1 MSSNQTMTVEAL
13 GDALVLGLSDRDL
26 VGRFTSVRQQAAQVH
41 AAEVRLLAEA
51 GQLAA
56 TRSAALRSDSRE
68 REMHL
73 RSIAAELALAV
84 RASDRT
90 VQRQI
95 NDAVVLAEDFT
106 PVLEAL
112 EEGRIFVGHA
122 RVIVDAG
129 TPIQDADARL
139 AFATEAVAR
148 AENLSPSR
156 LRPAVEALAERL
168 QPRTVTERHRDA
180 RADRAV
186 TVTERP
192 DGMGELIYIGP
203 ATLVHGIYDRLT
215 QQARAVRNAAAQ
227 PGASFGPAA
236 VDTGTGAEAEASADT
251 TDGAGAGASGQTTSD
266 CAPES
271 VPDPRTIDQ
280 LRADIFADMLLT
292 SAPQDD
298 PTLAADPSLGFGGL
312 GAIRAIVH
320 VTVPALSLAGLSD
333 EPAELVGRTPIDI
346 DTARR
351 LAGHATGWDRVLS
364 DPITGGILAV
374 DRYTPNAD
382 LKRFLRARDEHCRFP
397 GCRQP
402 VHRCDIDH
410 GTDWAHGGTTCAHNL
425 HHLCRRHHTLKH
437 ATPWHVR
444 NLSGGILEWTSPTGK
459 IYIDDPPSRVR
470 FTPTTMFPALRRTVE
485 NRCIRI
491 LD

>member
-1 MSSNQTMTVEAL
+1 MSSNQTGVVEAL
-13 GDALVLGLSDRDL
+13 DNAPVLGLVEGIVALRK
-26 VGRFTSVRQQAAQVH
+26 QAAQVH
-41 AAEVRLLAEA
+41 AAEVRLLAGA

-56 TRSAALRSDSRE
+56 SRSSRLRSDSRE

-95 NDAVVLAEDFT
+95 NDAVVLADDFT

-112 EEGRIFVGHA
+112 EAGRIFVGHA

-129 TPIQDADARL
+129 TPIQYPEARI
-139 AFATEAVAR
+139 AFATEAVSR

-156 LRPAVEALAERL
+156 LRPAVEALAERF

-186 TVTERP
+186 TVTDRA
-192 DGMGELIYIGP
+192 DGMGELTYVGP

-236 VDTGTGAEAEASADT
+236 VAASTDTAPTG
-251 TDGAGAGASGQTTSD
+251 GAGAETSD
-266 CAPES
+266 CTPELT
-271 VPDPRTIDQ
+271 PDPRTIDQ

-298 PTLAADPSLGFGGL
+298 PTIAADPSLGFGGL

-333 EPAELVGRTPIDI
+333 DPAELVGRAPIDI
-346 DTARR
+346 DTARS
-351 LAGHATGWDRVLS
+351 LAGRASGWDRVLS
-364 DPITGGILAV
+364 DPVTGGILAV
-374 DRYTPNAD
+374 DRYTPSAD

-410 GTDWAHGGTTCAHNL
+410 GQDWALGGTTCAHNL

-437 ATPWHVR
+437 ATPWQVR
-444 NLSGGILEWTSPTGK
+444 NLGGGVLEWTRGP
-459 IYIDDPPSRVR
+459 DPSSWTR
-470 FTPTTMFPALRRTVE
+470 
-485 NRCIRI
+485 
-491 LD
+491 

>member
-1 MSSNQTMTVEAL
+1 MSSNQTLDVEAL
-13 GDALVLGLSDRDL
+13 DAGFALGLSDRDL
-26 VGRFTSVRQQAAQVH
+26 VDRFASLRQQAAQVH
-41 AAEVRLLAEA
+41 AAEVRLLADA

-56 TRSAALRSDSRE
+56 SRAAVLRSDSRE

-73 RSIAAELALAV
+73 RSIAAELAFAV

-95 NDAVVLAEDFT
+95 NEAMVLAEDFT

-129 TPIQDADARL
+129 TPIQDAETRI
-139 AFATEAVAR
+139 AFVTEAVAR

-156 LRPAVEALAERL
+156 LRPAVEALAERY
-168 QPRTVTERHRDA
+168 QPRTITERHRDA

-186 TVTERP
+186 TVTDRP
-192 DGMGELIYIGP
+192 DGMGELIYTGP

-215 QQARAVRNAAAQ
+215 QQARAVRDAAR
-227 PGASFGPAA
+227 PGASLGVAA
-236 VDTGTGAEAEASADT
+236 TP
-251 TDGAGAGASGQTTSD
+251 
-266 CAPES
+266 APEPA
-271 VPDPRTIDQ
+271 PDPRTIDQ

-298 PTLAADPSLGFGGL
+298 PTLDSAADPSLGFGGL

-320 VTVPALSLAGLSD
+320 VTVPALALAGLSD
-333 EPAELVGRTPIDI
+333 EPAELVGRTPIDM

-351 LAGHATGWDRVLS
+351 LAGRASGWDRVLT

-374 DRYTPNAD
+374 DRYTPNAN

-410 GTDWAHGGTTCAHNL
+410 GHDWALGGTTSAENL

-437 ATPWHVR
+437 ATPWQVR
-444 NLSGGILEWTSPTGK
+444 NLGGGVLE
-459 IYIDDPPSRVR
+459 
-470 FTPTTMFPALRRTVE
+470 
-485 NRCIRI
+485 
-491 LD
+491 

>member
-1 MSSNQTMTVEAL
+1 MHSNNPVLAETLDDVP
-13 GDALVLGLSDRDL
+13 VLGLVEGIVALRK
-26 VGRFTSVRQQAAQVH
+26 QAARVH
-41 AAEVRLLAEA
+41 AAEVRLLAAA
-51 GQLAA
+51 GELAA
-56 TRSAALRSDSRE
+56 SRSAALRSDSRE
-68 REMHL
+68 RELHL

-90 VQRQI
+90 LQRQI
-95 NDAVVLAEDFT
+95 NDAVVLTDEFT

-129 TPIQDADARL
+129 TPIQDAGARIS
-139 AFATEAVAR
+139 FATEAVAR

-156 LRPAVEALAERL
+156 LRPAAEALAERF
-168 QPRTVTERHRDA
+168 QPRTVSERHRDA

-186 TVTERP
+186 TVTDRP
-192 DGMGELIYIGP
+192 DGMGELTYVGP

-215 QQARAVRNAAAQ
+215 QQARAVRNASTAQ

-236 VDTGTGAEAEASADT
+236 EAASTPEGAAAGAS
-251 TDGAGAGASGQTTSD
+251 DGAGAVASGQTTSD
-266 CAPES
+266 CAPELIA
-271 VPDPRTIDQ
+271 DARTIDQ

-292 SAPQDD
+292 SAPQVD
-298 PTLAADPSLGFGGL
+298 PTLTADPSLGFGGL

-333 EPAELVGRTPIDI
+333 DPAELVGRAPIDI
-346 DTARR
+346 ETARH
-351 LAGHATGWDRVLS
+351 LAGIATGWDRVLS
-364 DPITGGILAV
+364 DPVTGGILAV
-374 DRYTPNAD
+374 DRYTPGAD

-410 GTDWAHGGTTCAHNL
+410 GKDWALGGTTCAHNL

-437 ATPWHVR
+437 ATPWQVR
-444 NLSGGILEWTSPTGK
+444 NLGGGVLEWTSPTGK
-459 IYIDDPPSRVR
+459 IYVDDLPSRVR
-470 FTPTTMFPALRRTVE
+470 FTPTEHPPPF
-485 NRCIRI
+485 
-491 LD
+491 

>member
-1 MSSNQTMTVEAL
+1 MSSNQTLDVEAL
-13 GDALVLGLSDRDL
+13 DDASVLGLVEGIVALRK
-26 VGRFTSVRQQAAQVH
+26 QAAQVH
-41 AAEVRLLAEA
+41 AAEVRLLATA
-51 GQLAA
+51 GELAA
-56 TRSAALRSDSRE
+56 SRSAALRSDSRE

-122 RVIVDAG
+122 RVILDAG
-129 TPIQDADARL
+129 TPIQDPEARL
-139 AFATEAVAR
+139 VFAADAVAR
-148 AENLSPSR
+148 AENLSPAR

-186 TVTERP
+186 TVTDRP

-215 QQARAVRNAAAQ
+215 QQARAVRNAAQ

-236 VDTGTGAEAEASADT
+236 VDPSAGRGTGAAT
-251 TDGAGAGASGQTTSD
+251 TDGAGVDTSD
-266 CAPES
+266 RTPELAPDS
-271 VPDPRTIDQ
+271 RTIDQ
-280 LRADIFADMLLT
+280 LRADVFADMLLT

-298 PTLAADPSLGFGGL
+298 PTLDSAADPSLGFGGL

-320 VTVPALSLAGLSD
+320 VTVPALALAGLSD
-333 EPAELVGRTPIDI
+333 EPAELVGRAPIDI

-351 LAGHATGWDRVLS
+351 LAGRATGWDRVLS
-364 DPITGGILAV
+364 DPVHGGILAV

-402 VHRCDIDH
+402 AHRCDIDH
-410 GTDWAHGGTTCAHNL
+410 GHDWAHGGTTCAHNL

-437 ATPWHVR
+437 ATPWQVR
-444 NLSGGILEWTSPTGK
+444 NLGGGVLEWTSPTGA

-470 FTPTTMFPALRRTVE
+470 FAPTGPPPPF
-485 NRCIRI
+485 
-491 LD
+491 

>member
-1 MSSNQTMTVEAL
+1 MSSNQTVVGEAL
-13 GDALVLGLSDRDL
+13 DDAPVLGLVEGIVALRK
-26 VGRFTSVRQQAAQVH
+26 QAAQVH
-41 AAEVRLLAEA
+41 AAEVRLLAGA
-51 GQLAA
+51 GELAA
-56 TRSAALRSDSRE
+56 SRSAVLRSDSRE

-112 EEGRIFVGHA
+112 EAGRIFVGHA

-129 TPIQDADARL
+129 TPIQDAEARIT
-139 AFATEAVAR
+139 FATEAVAR

-156 LRPAVEALAERL
+156 LRPAVEALAERF

-186 TVTERP
+186 TVTDRA
-192 DGMGELIYIGP
+192 DGMGELTYVGP

-236 VDTGTGAEAEASADT
+236 VAANETADEP
-251 TDGAGAGASGQTTSD
+251 Q
-266 CAPES
+266 S

-280 LRADIFADMLLT
+280 LRADIVADMLLT

-298 PTLAADPSLGFGGL
+298 PTTAADPSLGFGGL

-333 EPAELVGRTPIDI
+333 DPAELVGRAPIDI
-346 DTARR
+346 DTARH
-351 LAGHATGWDRVLS
+351 LAGMTSGWDRVLS

-410 GTDWAHGGTTCAHNL
+410 GKDWAHGGTTCAHNL

-437 ATPWHVR
+437 ATPWQVR
-444 NLSGGILEWTSPTGK
+444 NLGGGVLEWTSPTGQ
-459 IYIDDPPSRVR
+459 IYIDHPPSRVR
-470 FTPTTMFPALRRTVE
+470 FTPTGPPPPF
-485 NRCIRI
+485 
-491 LD
+491 

>member
-1 MSSNQTMTVEAL
+1 MSSNRTEAVEAL
-13 GDALVLGLSDRDL
+13 DDAPVLGLVEGIVALRK
-26 VGRFTSVRQQAAQVH
+26 QAAQVH
-41 AAEVRLLAEA
+41 AAEVRLLAGA
-51 GQLAA
+51 GELAGS
-56 TRSAALRSDSRE
+56 RSVALRSDSRE

-95 NDAVVLAEDFT
+95 NDAVVLADDFT

-129 TPIQDADARL
+129 TPIQDADVRL

-186 TVTERP
+186 AVTDRP
-192 DGMGELIYIGP
+192 DGMGELTYVGP

-215 QQARAVRNAAAQ
+215 QQARAVRNASTAAQ

-236 VDTGTGAEAEASADT
+236 VATSAGVGTGAA

-271 VPDPRTIDQ
+271 VADPRTIDQ

-298 PTLAADPSLGFGGL
+298 PTTADPSLGFGGL

-333 EPAELVGRTPIDI
+333 EPAELVGRAPIDI
-346 DTARR
+346 DTARQ
-351 LAGHATGWDRVLS
+351 LAGLATGWDRVLS

-382 LKRFLRARDEHCRFP
+382 LKRFLQARDEHCRFP

-410 GTDWAHGGTTCAHNL
+410 GHDWALGGTTCAHNL

-444 NLSGGILEWTSPTGK
+444 NLGGGILEWTSPTGK
-459 IYIDDPPSRVR
+459 IYIDDPPSRIR
-470 FTPTTMFPALRRTVE
+470 FTPTEHPPPF
-485 NRCIRI
+485 
-491 LD
+491 

>member
-1 MSSNQTMTVEAL
+1 MHSNQATIAGAL
-13 GDALVLGLSDRDL
+13 DGALAVGLGEHDLGDRDL
-26 VGRFTSVRQQAAQVH
+26 VDQLISLRQQAAQVH

-51 GQLAA
+51 GERAA
-56 TRSAALRSDSRE
+56 SRASLVRSADSRE
-68 REMHL
+68 REMCF

-95 NDAVVLAEDFT
+95 NDAVVLAEEFT

-122 RVIVDAG
+122 RVIVDTG
-129 TPIQDADARL
+129 TPIQDPEARL
-139 AFATEAVAR
+139 TFATEAVTR
-148 AENLSPSR
+148 AEHLSPSR
-156 LRPAVEALAERL
+156 LRPAAEALAERL

-186 TVTERP
+186 TVADRP
-192 DGMGELIYIGP
+192 DGMGELTYIGP
-203 ATLVHGIYDRLT
+203 ATLVRGIYDRLT
-215 QQARAVRNAAAQ
+215 QQARAVRNAAQ

-236 VDTGTGAEAEASADT
+236 VTVDAAGMSEAPDA
-251 TDGAGAGASGQTTSD
+251 AGSPASD
-266 CAPES
+266 CTASDCTASDCTGSE
-271 VPDPRTIDQ
+271 VAPDPRTIDQ

-292 SAPQDD
+292 AAPQDD
-298 PTLAADPSLGFGGL
+298 PTIDSAVDPSLGFGGL

-320 VTVPALSLAGLSD
+320 VAVPALSLAGLSD
-333 EPAELVGRTPIDI
+333 EPAELVGRAPIDI

-351 LAGHATGWDRVLS
+351 LAGRAPGWDRVLS
-364 DPITGGILAV
+364 DPIHGGILAV
-374 DRYTPNAD
+374 DRYTPNAE

-410 GTDWAHGGTTCAHNL
+410 GQDWALGGATCAHNL

-437 ATPWHVR
+437 ASPWQVE
-444 NLSGGILEWTSPTGK
+444 NLGGGVLEWTTPTGA

-470 FTPTTMFPALRRTVE
+470 FAPTGPPPPLPPF
-485 NRCIRI
+485 
-491 LD
+491 

>member
-1 MSSNQTMTVEAL
+1 MSSNQTLDVEAL
-13 GDALVLGLSDRDL
+13 DAGFALGLSDRDL
-26 VGRFTSVRQQAAQVH
+26 VDRFASLRQQAAQVH
-41 AAEVRLLAEA
+41 AAEVRLLADA

-56 TRSAALRSDSRE
+56 SRAAVLRSDSRE

-95 NDAVVLAEDFT
+95 NDAMVLAEDFT

-129 TPIQDADARL
+129 TPIQDAETRI

-156 LRPAVEALAERL
+156 LRPAVEALAERY

-186 TVTERP
+186 TVADRP
-192 DGMGELIYIGP
+192 DGMGELIYTGP

-215 QQARAVRNAAAQ
+215 QQARAVRDAAR
-227 PGASFGPAA
+227 PGASFGPGA
-236 VDTGTGAEAEASADT
+236 VDSGMGPE
-251 TDGAGAGASGQTTSD
+251 AGAGADAMDGSGAGTSD
-266 CAPES
+266 RTPAV

-298 PTLAADPSLGFGGL
+298 PTLDSTAEPSLGFGGL

-320 VTVPALSLAGLSD
+320 VTVPALALAGLSD
-333 EPAELVGRTPIDI
+333 EPAELVGRAPIDM
-346 DTARR
+346 DTARH
-351 LAGHATGWDRVLS
+351 LAGHATGWDRVLT

-374 DRYTPNAD
+374 DRYTPGAD

-410 GTDWAHGGTTCAHNL
+410 GHDWAHGGTTCSENL

-437 ATPWHVR
+437 ATPG
-444 NLSGGILEWTSPTGK
+444 S
-459 IYIDDPPSRVR
+459 
-470 FTPTTMFPALRRTVE
+470 
-485 NRCIRI
+485 
-491 LD
+491 

>member
-1 MSSNQTMTVEAL
+1 MSSNQTMDVEAL
-13 GDALVLGLSDRDL
+13 DDAPVLGLVEGIVAL
-26 VGRFTSVRQQAAQVH
+26 RQQAAQVH
-41 AAEVRLLAEA
+41 AAEVRLLAGA
-51 GQLAA
+51 GELAA
-56 TRSAALRSDSRE
+56 SRSAVLRSDSRE

-95 NDAVVLAEDFT
+95 NDAVVLADDFT

-129 TPIQDADARL
+129 TPIQDAEARV
-139 AFATEAVAR
+139 AFATEAVSR

-156 LRPAVEALAERL
+156 LRPAVEALAERF

-186 TVTERP
+186 TVTDRA
-192 DGMGELIYIGP
+192 DGMGELTYIGP

-236 VDTGTGAEAEASADT
+236 VAADSAGAE
-251 TDGAGAGASGQTTSD
+251 ASGQTASD
-266 CAPES
+266 CAPEL

-298 PTLAADPSLGFGGL
+298 PTIDPSADPSLGFGGL

-333 EPAELVGRTPIDI
+333 EPAELVGRAPIDI
-346 DTARR
+346 DTARH
-351 LAGHATGWDRVLS
+351 LAGMTSGWDRVLS

-410 GTDWAHGGTTCAHNL
+410 GRDWAHGGTTCAHNL

-437 ATPWHVR
+437 ATAWQVR
-444 NLSGGILEWTSPTGK
+444 NLGGGILEWTSPTGQ
-459 IYIDDPPSRVR
+459 IYIDHPPSRVR
-470 FTPTTMFPALRRTVE
+470 FTPTGPPPPF
-485 NRCIRI
+485 
-491 LD
+491 

>member
-1 MSSNQTMTVEAL
+1 MSSNQVVVVEAL
-13 GDALVLGLSDRDL
+13 DDAPVLGLVEGIVALR
-26 VGRFTSVRQQAAQVH
+26 RQAAQVH
-41 AAEVRLLAEA
+41 AAEVRLLAGA

-56 TRSAALRSDSRE
+56 SHSASLRSDSRE
-68 REMHL
+68 REMPL

-95 NDAVVLAEDFT
+95 NDAVVLADDFT

-129 TPIQDADARL
+129 TPIQDAEARIT
-139 AFATEAVAR
+139 FATEAVAR

-168 QPRTVTERHRDA
+168 QPRTITERHRDA

-186 TVTERP
+186 TVTDRA
-192 DGMGELIYIGP
+192 DGMGELNYVGP

-215 QQARAVRNAAAQ
+215 QQARAVREASTAQ

-236 VDTGTGAEAEASADT
+236 IATSEAADET
-251 TDGAGAGASGQTTSD
+251 V
-266 CAPES
+266 P

-298 PTLAADPSLGFGGL
+298 PTVDSTADPSLGFGGL

-320 VTVPALSLAGLSD
+320 VTVPALSLAGLSN
-333 EPAELVGRTPIDI
+333 EPAELVGRAPIDI
-346 DTARR
+346 DTARS
-351 LAGHATGWDRVLS
+351 LAGRASGWDRVLS
-364 DPITGGILAV
+364 DPVTGGILAV
-374 DRYTPNAD
+374 DRYTPGAD

-410 GTDWAHGGTTCAHNL
+410 GRDWALGGTTCAHNL

-437 ATPWHVR
+437 ATPWQVR
-444 NLSGGILEWTSPTGK
+444 NLGGGILEWTSPTGRV
-459 IYIDDPPSRVR
+459 YIDDPPSRVR
-470 FTPTTMFPALRRTVE
+470 FTPTGPPPPF
-485 NRCIRI
+485 
-491 LD
+491 